1 MSDSQSEPELDLK
14 KAPSHAAPRTEVS
27 GATVGPN
34 QKDPFSAPLVEPN
47 SRGTYGGRRMILVNS
62 KFQLAFLSYTLG
74 VTLLTIAIFYVSDL
88 YFFWKF
94 KDGGRVLGL
103 NPEHPYFKFIVEQ
116 EKVRNWIFMAAA
128 AISAAFLTVSGLLFS
143 HRIAGPLHRLKSHF
157 LMVANDLTIEDVRF
171 RKDDFFHD
179 VAESY
184 NILMAKFRKHRIEEV
199 LKSEGENATERH
211 EEKKAA

>member
-1 MSDSQSEPELDLK
+1 MSDSQNEPELNLQKVTSLDGPQ
-14 KAPSHAAPRTEVS
+14 AGVS
-27 GATVGPN
+27 GAPAN
-34 QKDPFSAPLVEPN
+34 AAPKDLFAGSRVESAN
-47 SRGTYGGRRMILVNS
+47 RSAYGGRRKVLVNS

-74 VTLLTIAIFYVSDL
+74 VTLLTIAIFYISDL

-116 EKVRNWIFMAAA
+116 EKVRTWIFMAAA
-128 AISAAFLTVSGLLFS
+128 GISAAFLTISGLLFS

-199 LKSEGENATERH
+199 LKSNGEKTTE
-211 EEKKAA
+211 EPDQKKAA